1 MRAIPRRPPTSA
13 DPRFPEVLP
22 EGSFGVTTR
31 YGVGEVTVARK
42 RRRSMSARE
51 YPARP
56 LVGLG
61 VVMLRPGPA
70 VLLVRRGKPPNMGTW
85 SIPGGAQKLGE
96 TAEAGARRELL
107 EEAGLRA
114 GTLRLLAHVDS
125 ITRDASGSVQYHYTI
140 LDFAA
145 RWTNGEPRPGGDA
158 MDATFAP
165 VDDLAAF
172 GLWSEAHRVIRLAR
186 GMLGL

>member
-1 MRAIPRRPPTSA
+1 
-13 DPRFPEVLP
+13 
-22 EGSFGVTTR
+22 
-31 YGVGEVTVARK
+31 
-42 RRRSMSARE
+42 MSARE

-70 VLLVRRGKPPNMGTW
+70 VLLVRRGKAPNMGAW

-107 EEAGLRA
+107 EEAGLQA
-114 GTLRLLAHVDS
+114 GPLHLLAHVDS
-125 ITRDASGSVQYHYTI
+125 ITRDADGAVQFHYTI

-145 RWTNGEPRPGGDA
+145 RWTSGEPRPGGDVT
-158 MDATFAP
+158 DATFAP
-165 VDDLAAF
+165 LDSLEAF

-186 GMLGL
+186 GLLGL